1 MVIKSVA
8 VSPREAAPSWYTP
21 ITDESL
27 QLVTQ
32 RIVDAFQPEKIILF
46 GSYAYG
52 EPRMDSDLDLLVVM
66 NRLRSKRVVER
77 DYAVAQVANPDW
89 LAMDIMVRTPQEIA
103 YRLKIGDPF
112 FQEIT
117 TRGLVLYEQQRSRR
131 RMGSGSRSGLPSRAR
146 SRAAA

>member
-8 VSPREAAPSWYTP
+8 ISPGEATPSWYTP

-27 QLVTQ
+27 QQVTQ
-32 RIVDAFQPEKIILF
+32 RIVDAFQPERIILF

-52 EPRMDSDLDLLVVM
+52 EPRVDSDVDLLVVM

-77 DYAVAQVANPDW
+77 DRLVAHVANPDW
-89 LAMDIMVRTPQEIA
+89 LAIDIMVRTPQEIA

-112 FQEIT
+112 FQEII
-117 TRGLVLYEQQRSRR
+117 TRGLVLYEQQRPRR
-131 RMGSGSRSGLPSRAR
+131 RMGSGSRIRLRSRTR
-146 SRAAA
+146 SRATP